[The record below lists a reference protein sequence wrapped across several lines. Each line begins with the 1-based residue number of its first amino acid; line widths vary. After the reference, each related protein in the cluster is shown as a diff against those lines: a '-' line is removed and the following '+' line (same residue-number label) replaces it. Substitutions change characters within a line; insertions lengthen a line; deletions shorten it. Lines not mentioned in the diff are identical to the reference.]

1 METIL
6 DEEEVK
12 RIESDIDW
20 VAKNFERLSHEYE
33 GKYIA
38 VKEEH
43 VVADSDDFEELLRM
57 LRERGVDPRSVYVDS
72 IAPRSFA
79 CIL

>member
-1 METIL
+1 METIN
-6 DEEEVK
+6 EEEVK
-12 RIESDIDW
+12 RLESDIDW

-38 VKEEH
+38 VKGGH
-43 VVADSDDFEELLRM
+43 VVAGSDDFEELLRM
-57 LRERGVDPRSVYVDS
+57 LKERGVDPRSVHVDS